1 MFFNSYLMTN
11 HKKRD
16 TVDSLYQKIVGI
28 SRNKVFYTKFKIPDT
43 LDGRYDLLALFS
55 IILTF
60 SLSKSGKKGVE
71 LSQVLLTEKALKA
84 MPNWKEFVLN
94 FSLDVEEAFKTWS
107 GQNELLSSSPQ
118 KALTILRQLG
128 HDKTSMNQLV
138 HLLNMSYNLSLEFKE
153 IYRRLK

>member
-1 MFFNSYLMTN
+1 MLNAPKYKEEKIQQALGMLY
-11 HKKRD
+11 
-16 TVDSLYQKIVGI
+16 VDRKNEF
-28 SRNKVFYTKFKIPDT
+28 R
-43 LDGRYDLLALFS
+43 
-55 IILTF
+55 
-60 SLSKSGKKGVE
+60 E
-71 LSQVLLTEKALKA
+71 LSQVLLTQKAIKA

-107 GQNELLSSSPQ
+107 GQNQLQSSSPQ

-138 HLLNMSYNLSLEFKE
+138 HLLNLSYNLSLEFKE

>member
-1 MFFNSYLMTN
+1 MSIAGMYMLNAPEYQEE
-11 HKKRD
+11 KIQQ
-16 TVDSLYQKIVGI
+16 SLDMLYIDRKNEF
-28 SRNKVFYTKFKIPDT
+28 R
-43 LDGRYDLLALFS
+43 
-55 IILTF
+55 
-60 SLSKSGKKGVE
+60 E
-71 LSQVLLTEKALKA
+71 LSQVLLSEKALKV

-107 GQNELLSSSPQ
+107 GQNPLLSSSSP